1 MKENKKIKKL
11 SLLAICIALCTVLP
25 LAFHMIPNGGN
36 IFLPM
41 HIPVLLCGLT
51 CGWLAGLICGLIGP
65 LLSSLLTGMPTFA
78 YLPFMMVECATYGF
92 TSALMSNVIKTNNKK
107 FDLYLSLIIAMI
119 SGRIVSGIVKAVVYG
134 SSYAFSSWV
143 IASFV
148 TAIPGIIIQLILVP
162 SIIYLL
168 RKSNIV

>member
-36 IFLPM
+36 VFLPM

-51 CGWLAGLICGLIGP
+51 CGWLAGFICGLIGS
-65 LLSSLLTGMPTFA
+65 LLSSLLTSMPTLA
-78 YLPFMMVECATYGF
+78 YLPFMMVECATYGCI
-92 TSALMSNVIKTNNKK
+92 SALMLNTIKTSNEKSN
-107 FDLYLSLIIAMI
+107 LYLSLIIAMI
-119 SGRIVSGIVKAVVYG
+119 SGRIVSGIVKAIVYG
-134 SSYAFSSWV
+134 SSYTFSAWLT
-143 IASFV
+143 ASFV

-162 SIIYLL
+162 SVIYLL